1 MLFLKK
7 EFLLNLL
14 IGLCLACLAQ
24 PLVVKAPGEVYVGIE
39 IIEPD
44 NTFLGWR
51 IITAYSS
58 CPEET
63 DDTPFVTASNQRVR
77 KGIIATNELP
87 FGTKVVIE
95 GLGEFEVQ
103 DRTNSRYGYRV
114 DIWMSSKA
122 EALNFGRQTRE
133 IYVLR

>member
-1 MLFLKK
+1 MSKK
-7 EFLLNLL
+7 EFLSNFL

-24 PLVVKAPGEVYVGIE
+24 PLIVRAPGEVYIE
-39 IIEPD
+39 KTEPK
-44 NTFLGWR
+44 NTLLGYR

-63 DDTPFVTASNQRVR
+63 DDTPFITASNQRVR
-77 KGIIATNELP
+77 KGELP

-103 DRTNSRYGYRV
+103 DRTNSRYGYRIDV
-114 DIWMSSKA
+114 WMSSKE

-133 IYVLR
+133 IYVLKQ

>member
-1 MLFLKK
+1 MLSLKK

-24 PLVVKAPGEVYVGIE
+24 PLIVKAPGEVYVE
-39 IIEPD
+39 TEKIEPG
-44 NTFLGWR
+44 NAFLGWR

-63 DDTPFVTASNQRVR
+63 DDTPFITASNQHVR

-87 FGTKVVIE
+87 FGTKVIIE

-133 IYVLR
+133 IYVLK